1 MKRKILI
8 IFVGICILFPC
19 SARADNQI
27 LRNIKLLY
35 VEAQEG
41 VNKVIKYYELS
52 QHILQEV
59 SRARENLKNL
69 RSYAWAYLK
78 AQAMM
83 YAGALVNQLAQQGIQ
98 FLNTRMDGF
107 TLPGIKENLKFG
119 DVVTVALEGS
129 MAAKYL
135 KQTSDENDIQEA
147 VALNIRNNN
156 LRVENAARM
165 FANALVNRYRLQ
177 DKIKQN
183 PTEEVNGGSS
193 GSSPDPEDQ
202 CNVSMDDL
210 PTVIDCYKQL
220 NRTSNHR
227 WVNIIAAMAEYND
240 LMAQSEITLLPTDN
254 AIEVLGIAEEDVA
267 EGGSLSA
274 LRKIKNTATGVA
286 KNVKSGNIMGALGT
300 AAGYAGENIAL
311 RNMSSIAVG
320 IQSSVGVLNGL
331 KTGDWGAALAAAGTG
346 AGNIIGLQ
354 GNMELRNILTST
366 AGYAGGAT
374 YAIQHG
380 DYMGALSTAAA
391 GTGAGI
397 MSTTLGKDP
406 NSESVMKANE
416 LAGMI
421 SYGGQAVAT
430 AAETVQ
436 HGIQNDKNIFQIG
449 NDLAHNSYLQQN
461 INAVGNYAVS
471 AAERKRAE
479 KQAAEHEVYLQQAIS
494 LSDNKEVQKY
504 ANMSKDEYNSNKE
517 KIETLKQELQKQADA
532 PMATDEQR
540 TDAQKALYAL
550 KAIEEVQTGKPM
562 MEQQIIRT
570 ETKTSANGTN
580 NNKEQNND

>member
-8 IFVGICILFPC
+8 IFIGICILFPC

-35 VEAQEG
+35 VEAQES

-78 AQAMM
+78 SQAMM
-83 YAGALVNQLAQQGIQ
+83 YVGSLVNQLAQTGIY

-107 TLPGIKENLKFG
+107 TIPGIKENLKFG
-119 DVVTVALEGS
+119 DVVTVALEGNL
-129 MAAKYL
+129 AAKYL

-165 FANALVNRYRLQ
+165 FANALVNRYNLQ

-183 PTEEVNGGSS
+183 PTEDVNGDDS
-193 GSSPDPEDQ
+193 GKSPNPEDQ
-202 CNVSMDDL
+202 CNGSMSDL

-267 EGGSLSA
+267 EGGSLA
-274 LRKIKNTATGVA
+274 TLRKIKNTAKNVT
-286 KNVKSGNIMGALGT
+286 KNVKSGNIIGALGT
-300 AAGYAGENIAL
+300 TAGFAGENIAL
-311 RNMSSIAVG
+311 KNLSSIAIG
-320 IQSSVGVLNGL
+320 IQSSVGVFHGL
-331 KTGDWGAALAAAGTG
+331 QTGDWGAALSAAGKG
-346 AGNIIGLQ
+346 AGNIIGIQ
-354 GNMELRNILTST
+354 GNHVLGDIFTST
-366 AGYAGGAT
+366 AGYAGGAA
-374 YAIQHG
+374 YAIQNG

-391 GTGAGI
+391 GAGAGI
-397 MSTTLGKDP
+397 MSTTIGKDP
-406 NSESVMKANE
+406 SSDSAMKANE

-421 SYGGQAVAT
+421 SYGGQAAAT
-430 AAETVQ
+430 AAKTVQ

-461 INAVGNYAVS
+461 IKAVGNYAVS

-479 KQAAEHEVYLQQAIS
+479 KQAAEHE
-494 LSDNKEVQKY
+494 
-504 ANMSKDEYNSNKE
+504 
-517 KIETLKQELQKQADA
+517 
-532 PMATDEQR
+532 
-540 TDAQKALYAL
+540 
-550 KAIEEVQTGKPM
+550 
-562 MEQQIIRT
+562 
-570 ETKTSANGTN
+570 
-580 NNKEQNND
+580 